1 MSIVTVSSKN
11 QIVIPKEIRERMA
24 IVPKQK
30 VMITEINGKLC
41 ITPVKPGMEGK
52 ELAKVAVRKKK
63 EIEPIAK
70 KATGLSKSLR

>member
-1 MSIVTVSSKN
+1 MSIVTVSSRN
-11 QIVIPKEIRERMA
+11 QIVIPKELRKRMA

-52 ELAKVAVRKKK
+52 ELANVVARKKK
-63 EIEPIAK
+63 EIEPVAK
-70 KATGLSKSLR
+70 KNTSLSKK

>member
-11 QIVIPKEIRERMA
+11 QIVIPKELRKRMA

-30 VMITEINGKLC
+30 VMIAEINGKLC
-41 ITPVKPGMEGK
+41 ITPVKQGMEGK
-52 ELAKVAVRKKK
+52 ELAGVSDAKKT

-70 KATGLSKSLR
+70 KNTSLSKK